1 MSTGFCGAICP
12 RLPLS
17 RPARSWMAGY
27 SRMNDS
33 LLPTPTPDPSPCLG
47 TDPHCVDA
55 WQGEG
60 MGFLGGGGCQGTP
73 HLPDPP
79 PPSPQD
85 SSELWTGTLRRGGKG
100 GEGETDSCE
109 DRPSAGA
116 IVGRANGNDRRP
128 RLAIVGVGRAGQ
140 ADDGAGPALCAALQK
155 LGGSHPDR
163 LVVDAGPAPENVTGL
178 LRRFRPDVVVLVDAA
193 AMSERPGAVRWL
205 ERGCALGCSAST
217 HTLPLGMLATYLRE
231 SLGCDVRLLGIQ
243 PAVIG
248 EEGPLSAPVCRTV
261 ERLARRL
268 TMVKERSG

>member
-1 MSTGFCGAICP
+1 VRGLISRGRGEGFRGVGRALLSPLPEITS
-12 RLPLS
+12 PLS
-17 RPARSWMAGY
+17 AEIP
-27 SRMNDS
+27 
-33 LLPTPTPDPSPCLG
+33 
-47 TDPHCVDA
+47 
-55 WQGEG
+55 WQESDDLRGE
-60 MGFLGGGGCQGTP
+60 
-73 HLPDPP
+73 
-79 PPSPQD
+79 
-85 SSELWTGTLRRGGKG
+85 GGKG
-100 GEGETDSCE
+100 GRLAPAGRRGLRPERGEAKA
-109 DRPSAGA
+109 RGL
-116 IVGRANGNDRRP
+116 RRES

-155 LGGSHPDR
+155 LGGSHPER
-163 LVVDAGPAPENVTGL
+163 LVVNAGTAPENVTGL

-193 AMSERPGAVRWL
+193 AMNRRPGAVRWL

-248 EEGPLSAPVCRTV
+248 EEGPLSVPVRRTV

>member
-1 MSTGFCGAICP
+1 VLGASPLRDIKQP
-12 RLPLS
+12 R
-17 RPARSWMAGY
+17 G
-27 SRMNDS
+27 
-33 LLPTPTPDPSPCLG
+33 
-47 TDPHCVDA
+47 DA
-55 WQGEG
+55 EA
-60 MGFLGGGGCQGTP
+60 C
-73 HLPDPP
+73 
-79 PPSPQD
+79 
-85 SSELWTGTLRRGGKG
+85 
-100 GEGETDSCE
+100 C
-109 DRPSAGA
+109 
-116 IVGRANGNDRRP
+116 N

-163 LVVDAGPAPENVTGL
+163 LVVDGGAAPENVTGL

-248 EEGPLSAPVCRTV
+248 EEGPLSAPVRRTV